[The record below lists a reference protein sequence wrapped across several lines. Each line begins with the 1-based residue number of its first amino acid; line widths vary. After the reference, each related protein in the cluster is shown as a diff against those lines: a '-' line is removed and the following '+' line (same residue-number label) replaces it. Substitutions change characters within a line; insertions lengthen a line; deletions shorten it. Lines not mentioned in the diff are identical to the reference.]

1 MLNIGSTWSASLQA
15 TGAFLPF
22 DDSNLNAA
30 GGKSRFETLV
40 GTAMKD
46 LFADAASGRAI
57 TADAIKAKPS
67 AANQQVKAG
76 G

>member
-1 MLNIGSTWSASLQA
+1 VLNIGTRGRPRCGPLAPSSV
-15 TGAFLPF
+15 
-22 DDSNLNAA
+22 DDSNLNAV